1 MKFFPLCSW
10 WWITRLMSISS
21 SSSSPVK
28 YWVSH
33 EDGYIPNFYHSG
45 FFYSTLFFGGSSKDK
60 ERKLVPTSQ
69 AFLALLSSRLIA
81 AHDIRSLIVQRL
93 HFCKRQEK
101 SNFKKLKVET
111 QSCKYT
117 ILQKKNICYPF
128 IWRTPCKNMFKWAA
142 AFSCLML

>member
-1 MKFFPLCSW
+1 
-10 WWITRLMSISS
+10 MSISS

-111 QSCKYT
+111 QSYKHT
-117 ILQKKNICYPF
+117 ILQKKTSVTLLFGGHRVKICL
-128 IWRTPCKNMFKWAA
+128 NELLLSHV
-142 AFSCLML
+142 SCYN